1 MGLRAWC
8 RARGVPVAT
17 LSKALAAGLVQRHP
31 DGSVDAASADT
42 WNASRP
48 ARAAAAR
55 RGPERSG
62 GAPRRGSVAAS
73 QKRFL
78 DARAKLAELELRRR
92 RGELLEATE
101 VESAMFDLGR
111 RQRDLLQSVP
121 SRLSTV
127 LAGTSDAD
135 EVYTMLEKEMA
146 AICDAM
152 SLPAAVAPGKRDEHE
167 RP

>member
-1 MGLRAWC
+1 MVETGSQRAY
-8 RARGVPVAT
+8 AKHRGVTHRAVQKAVERGRIT
-17 LSKALAAGLVQRHP
+17 LTP
-31 DGSVDAASADT
+31 DGRVDFGKADAQWKANSLPST
-42 WNASRP
+42 SRKGRGARP
-48 ARAAAAR
+48 ARGSIGEAMRVLALERAR
-55 RGPERSG
+55 LVR
-62 GAPRRGSVAAS
+62 
-73 QKRFL
+73 
-78 DARAKLAELELRRR
+78 LEYRKR
-92 RGELLEATE
+92 RGELLDADE
-101 VESAMFDLGR
+101 VERAMFELGR